1 MPHHKKLCK
10 IIDNIGEELD
20 LMPKIARVNRHQ
32 YSESTEILRFR
43 QEREYRNYSNSDF
56 HFSANNKYKNDERY
70 SSLRKS
76 NRPLKRKR
84 KKTNPLHFLIFSSLV
99 MLLFCTALPFS
110 FNNITKAMFVPT
122 PYKSIQ
128 TDMYD
133 LSFPTTKYLSN
144 SWFEGKRMFSFSANE
159 KKSQMIPIK
168 ENVNMPVLKQELLTL
183 MENYK
188 TIKPAIFVWDYET
201 QNYVDI
207 NASESY
213 ATASIIKIPVL
224 IDVFKSIEAGQFSL
238 DDKIPLTEYYKTEGS
253 GSLQFK
259 ARDSEYTIDKLAEVM
274 ITESDN
280 SATNMLIS
288 QVGSMTD
295 VNQSIRDWGLKET
308 KVQTWLPDLKGTNR
322 TTARE
327 MATMLYNIDENDK
340 FLSASSRNKIFNYMG
355 HVHNNRLIQAGLGAD
370 AVFLHKTGDIGSMLG
385 DAGIVIAPNGKKYI
399 VVILA
404 NRPHNSF
411 AGKEFIVKASEIIY
425 KYMVR

>member
-1 MPHHKKLCK
+1 
-10 IIDNIGEELD
+10 
-20 LMPKIARVNRHQ
+20 MPKIARVRRQ
-32 YSESTEILRFR
+32 TYSESAQVLNF
-43 QEREYRNYSNSDF
+43 QQAREYSQNGHSDF
-56 HFSANNKYKNDERY
+56 HLNNEAAKRY
-70 SSLRKS
+70 ASLREA
-76 NRPLKRKR
+76 NRPKKHKSKKR
-84 KKTNPLHFLIFSSLV
+84 NMLHFLISAGLI
-99 MLLFCTALPFS
+99 LTLFCTAIPYS
-110 FNNITKAMFVPT
+110 FNKISKAIFIPT

-133 LSFPTTKYLSN
+133 LSFPTTRYLSN
-144 SWFEGKRMFSFSANE
+144 SWFGNRRMFSYSAST
-159 KKSQMIPIK
+159 KKAQMVPLK
-168 ENVNMPVLKQELLTL
+168 ENVNMPVLKQELLNL
-183 MENYK
+183 MSNYQ
-188 TIKPAIFVWDYET
+188 TVKPAIFVWDYET
-201 QNYVDI
+201 QNYIDI

-238 DDKIPLTEYYKTEGS
+238 YDKMPLTEYYRTEGS

-259 ARDSEYTIDKLAEVM
+259 AENSEYTIDKLAEVM

-288 QVGSMTD
+288 KVGSMTD

-308 KVQTWLPDLKGTNR
+308 TVHTWLPDLGGTNR

-340 FLSASSRNKIFNYMG
+340 FLSQSSRNKILNYMG
-355 HVHNNRLIQAGLGAD
+355 HVHNNRLIQAGLGEG

-411 AGKEFIVKASEIIY
+411 AGKEFIVNASEIIY
-425 KYMVR
+425 NYMVK

>member
-1 MPHHKKLCK
+1 
-10 IIDNIGEELD
+10 
-20 LMPKIARVNRHQ
+20 MPKIARVRRQ
-32 YSESTEILRFR
+32 TYSESAQVLNF
-43 QEREYRNYSNSDF
+43 QQAREYSQNGHYDF
-56 HFSANNKYKNDERY
+56 HLNNEAAKRY
-70 SSLRKS
+70 ASLREA
-76 NRPLKRKR
+76 NRPKKHKSKKR
-84 KKTNPLHFLIFSSLV
+84 NMLHFLISASLI
-99 MLLFCTALPFS
+99 LSLFCTAIPYS
-110 FNNITKAMFVPT
+110 FNKITKAIFTPT

-133 LSFPTTKYLSN
+133 LSFPTTRYLSN
-144 SWFEGKRMFSFSANE
+144 SWFGNRRMFSYSASA
-159 KKSQMIPIK
+159 KKAQMVPLK
-168 ENVNMPVLKQELLTL
+168 ENVNMPVLKQELLNL
-183 MENYK
+183 MSNYQ
-188 TIKPAIFVWDYET
+188 TVKPAIFVWDYET
-201 QNYVDI
+201 QNYIDI

-238 DDKIPLTEYYKTEGS
+238 DDKMPLTEYYRTEGS

-259 ARDSEYTIDKLAEVM
+259 AENSEYTIDKLAEVM

-288 QVGSMTD
+288 KVGSMTD

-308 KVQTWLPDLKGTNR
+308 TIQTWLPDLGGTNR
-322 TTARE
+322 STARE

-340 FLSASSRNKIFNYMG
+340 FLSQASRNKILNYMG
-355 HVHNNRLIQAGLGAD
+355 HVHNNRLIQAGLGEG

-411 AGKEFIVKASEIIY
+411 AGKEFITNASKIIY
-425 KYMVR
+425 NYMVK